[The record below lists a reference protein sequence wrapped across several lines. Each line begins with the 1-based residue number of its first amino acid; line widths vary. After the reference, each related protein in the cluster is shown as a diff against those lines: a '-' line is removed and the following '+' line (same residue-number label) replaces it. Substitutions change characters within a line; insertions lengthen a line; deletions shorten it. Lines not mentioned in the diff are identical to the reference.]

1 MYKFLILFILLLPFS
16 LALQIPEVEMNPL
29 GSDSG
34 QEWVEFYSEIEV
46 NLSNYKIINND
57 QQELSL
63 SGNNSGY
70 FILTLDSQWLDNED
84 ERIYLYEGNKLIQET
99 QLFKDSKN
107 NDLTFQLCGN
117 EWIFKENTPKKE
129 NSCPES
135 EPDPDPIPQE
145 NLSSPLPEI
154 PEPEIKI
161 SEPNKNLSKPKT
173 IFSPKEEKK
182 QETIYLNTQT
192 IKTTENSSKQRDS
205 KPIIFFIGFCIVL
218 SILYFVQAKGKNKNE
233 FR

>member
-16 LALQIPEVEMNPL
+16 LALQITEVEMNPL

-34 QEWVEFYSEIEV
+34 KEWIEFYSEMEV

-57 QQELSL
+57 QGELSL

-70 FILTLDSQWLDNED
+70 FILILNSQWLDNKD
-84 ERIYLYEGNKLIQET
+84 ERIYLYKENELIQET
-99 QLFKDSKN
+99 TILEDSKN
-107 NDLTFQLCGN
+107 NDLTFQLCGE
-117 EWIFKENTPKKE
+117 EWFFQEKTPKQE

-135 EPDPDPIPQE
+135 EPDPEPIPPE

-154 PEPEIKI
+154 PTPEIKI
-161 SEPNKNLSKPKT
+161 SEPNKNISKPKT
-173 IFSPKEEKK
+173 IFPPKEEKK

-192 IKTTENSSKQRDS
+192 IKTPENSSKQQDR
-205 KPIIFFIGFCIVL
+205 KPIIFFIGFCMVL
-218 SILYFVQAKGKNKNE
+218 SILYFVQSKGKNKNE